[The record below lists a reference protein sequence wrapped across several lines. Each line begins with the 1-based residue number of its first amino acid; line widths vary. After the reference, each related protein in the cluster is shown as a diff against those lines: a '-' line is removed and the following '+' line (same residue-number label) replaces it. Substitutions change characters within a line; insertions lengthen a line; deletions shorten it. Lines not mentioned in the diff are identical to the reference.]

1 MPWINLI
8 LCELSE
14 CFKNAFEKDPIENK
28 KQKDKLEKETFPSL
42 LKKLLAFKQQ
52 SSGAYLVGN
61 DVSKTQNN
69 LLFWKSWTYLL

>member
-1 MPWINLI
+1 MKLFF
-8 LCELSE
+8 ELSE

-52 SSGAYLVGN
+52 SSGAYFVGN
-61 DVSKTQNN
+61 DVSKNRIIYFYK
-69 LLFWKSWTYLL
+69 LEYFSIKS